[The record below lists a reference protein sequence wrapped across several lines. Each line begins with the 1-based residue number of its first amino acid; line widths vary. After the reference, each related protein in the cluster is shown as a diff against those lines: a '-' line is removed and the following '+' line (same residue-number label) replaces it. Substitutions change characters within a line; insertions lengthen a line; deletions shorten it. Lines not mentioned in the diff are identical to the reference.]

1 MMKRAVIAIAM
12 LMCAG
17 TAFAAG
23 PVTTKQ
29 TVTVSEPEY
38 PYQIPKR
45 HDLSEGVGYLYQYT
59 CIDGYVFV
67 NAHHKLAQL
76 IVRDEEGLPVP
87 AECPVCKGGE
97 K

>member
-29 TVTVSEPEY
+29 TVTVAEPEY
-38 PYQIPKR
+38 PYQDPKA
-45 HDLSEGVGYLYQYT
+45 HCLSEKTSGYYYI
-59 CIDGYVFV
+59 CIDGYVYV
-67 NAHHKLAQL
+67 NSYYKLAQL